1 MAMGRAI
8 FWAAAFL
15 AAAANCAAAK
25 PQVFIKARAA
35 QPGEIMLVVVTGQED
50 GRAPSGSFGGAPL
63 SFFRGKKGTF
73 LSFAGIDLDVSTGP
87 RRMVLELRDEAGA
100 ASAWDQEL
108 LVEQK
113 EFNIQRIHVKQKFV
127 TPKKDDNSRA
137 EEEAKRLTDLFTG
150 VTAERFFGESF
161 QSPIPGATSARFG
174 DRRVFNDVP
183 KAPHSGADLRAAMG
197 EPVHAP
203 AGGKVVLTENLFYQ
217 GNTVILDHGY
227 GLYSYYCHLSEY
239 SVKVGDVVRPGAAL
253 GKVGATGRVTGPHL
267 HWAVKSGGARVD
279 PFSLIALDLSPWLG
293 R

>member
-1 MAMGRAI
+1 MSV
-8 FWAAAFL
+8 L
-15 AAAANCAAAK
+15 AAALLALAAPLWADA

-35 QPGEIMLVVVTGQED
+35 NPGEILLVVVTGQED
-50 GRAPSGSFGGAPL
+50 KRPPSGSFGGAPL
-63 SFFRGKKGTF
+63 SFFRGKKGTY

-87 RRMVLELRDEAGA
+87 RRMALELHDEDGA
-100 ASAWDQEL
+100 ASVWDQDL
-108 LVEQK
+108 IVEYK
-113 EFNIQRIHVKQKFV
+113 AFNVQRIRVKQSFV

-137 EEEAKRLTDLFTG
+137 EDESKRLTDLFGG
-150 VTAERFFGESF
+150 VTEERHFDKNFL
-161 QSPIPGATSARFG
+161 SPIPGSTSARFG

-197 EPVHAP
+197 APVRAP
-203 AGGKVVLTENLFYQ
+203 AGGKVILTEHLFYQ

-227 GLYSYYCHLSEY
+227 GLYSYYCHLSEF
-239 SVKVGDVVRPGAAL
+239 SVKVGDVVRQGADL

-279 PFSLIALDLSPWLG
+279 PFSLTALDLSPWLG